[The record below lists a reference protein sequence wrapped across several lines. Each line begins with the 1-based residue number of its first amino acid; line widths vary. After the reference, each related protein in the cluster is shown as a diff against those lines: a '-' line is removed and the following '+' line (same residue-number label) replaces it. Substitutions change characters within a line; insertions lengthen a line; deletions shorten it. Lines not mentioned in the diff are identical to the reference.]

1 MAMCL
6 PSRGA
11 WGTRSWPE
19 LRSHKV
25 NEGPHRRGQMAR
37 LRIDEP
43 DWLDGRLESIQY
55 RNKPSLC
62 DCGVGEIIL
71 KLCEPV
77 TSASGIT
84 DCRTIAETHISLGC
98 EAFFNTSLH
107 EAPCPREAR
116 FAKRKR

>member
-1 MAMCL
+1 M
-6 PSRGA
+6 P
-11 WGTRSWPE
+11 
-19 LRSHKV
+19 
-25 NEGPHRRGQMAR
+25 R

-43 DWLDGRLESIQY
+43 DWLDARLESIQY
-55 RNKPSLC
+55 RNKLSLR

-77 TSASGIT
+77 TSASGVT

-98 EAFFNTSLH
+98 EAFFNTFLH

-116 FAKRKR
+116 LAKRKRQAIVVRQVLNPFRLAEFRQVTGRTNDCESRS